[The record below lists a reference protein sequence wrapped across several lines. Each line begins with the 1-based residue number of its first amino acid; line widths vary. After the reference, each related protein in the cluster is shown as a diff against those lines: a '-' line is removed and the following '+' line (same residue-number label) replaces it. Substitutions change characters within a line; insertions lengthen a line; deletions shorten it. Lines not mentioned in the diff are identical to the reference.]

1 MNTARLFTLFV
12 LCFLLTGTTNA
23 QTQFTGGAGTVNTIK
38 TSPKTSIHLDVQFR
52 STDEIKQL
60 QTALFRTGLNYHLNK
75 NVILTAGY
83 AYIRNKK
90 AVGGQFG
97 YTPEHRLWEQA
108 IVNHKLKPVLV
119 SHRFR
124 LEQRFISRSVIGGDP
139 IEDGPRYANRFRY
152 FIRNML
158 PLKKQ
163 ETFTKGA
170 FAALQNEVFL
180 NFGDKSDVNGKTFDQ
195 NRLYIAGGYRLSA
208 KADLELGYM
217 NQYVNGRGSQFTN
230 NHIIQLACYLRL

>member
-1 MNTARLFTLFV
+1 MNTARLFTFFAFSFLF
-12 LCFLLTGTTNA
+12 TGSINA
-23 QTQFTGGAGTVNTIK
+23 QTQFSGWLGSFNTIK

-52 STDEIKQL
+52 STDDIKQL
-60 QTALFRTGLNYHLNK
+60 QTSLFRTGLNYHLNK
-75 NVILTAGY
+75 RVILTAGY

-90 AVGGQFG
+90 VVGNQFG

-124 LEQRFISRSVIGGDP
+124 LEQRFISRSVIEGNQ

-152 FIRNML
+152 FIRNIL

-163 ETFTKGA
+163 ETFTKGV

-195 NRLYIAGGYRLSA
+195 NRLYLAGGYRLSA

-230 NHIIQLACYLRL
+230 NHIIQLAGYLRL